1 MFKSIH
7 TRVLFPIVVSAFV
20 LAACDKDKEDAG
32 EASILSSNDTILRYV
47 PADTPYVIANV
58 EPLPD
63 ELMDKIEPAI
73 EEVLQSYQT
82 VLREVIAMKQA
93 EVPEE
98 KRDSEEAQK
107 IVAVV
112 EELTTLFSIE
122 GIRAAGIGRDATAAI
137 YGNGLLPVIR
147 FDLSDGALLDA
158 TISRFEEKAGYKM
171 PVAAI
176 EGGGYRYVD
185 IGKMKIV
192 IAILENQA
200 VFTFVPS
207 GFSDEQTA
215 AALGLTPPETS
226 IADSG
231 VLEEIAN
238 KYGFTS
244 HYAGFID
251 MQAIASTFVD
261 PQTGVNADLLAM
273 MEHDGSMLSDI
284 CKAEIHDM
292 AGIAPRMV
300 LGYNH
305 IDAKRLAST
314 FVIELRDDI
323 AAGLSALPAAVPGL
337 GGDLGGLMSF
347 GLSLDV
353 KAAREFVEAR
363 IDALEAD
370 PFECELMADIQT
382 SAAGARQALN
392 QPVPPIVYDF
402 RGFLAVIE
410 KLEGLDVATQTPPTS
425 VDGRFLLAMDNAQ
438 ALIAMGALFSPELAQ
453 LNLQTDG
460 NPVALEMPQMQA
472 MGISAYA
479 ALTESAVAVAVG
491 EDSESELAGMLGAD
505 ATDPSPLISFS
516 MDAGRYYAFLGD
528 AIAAAEQ
535 KEGEK
540 GPSPE
545 MQAAMKDIMNAVAGL
560 YERMTIDIMLTS
572 NGVEIRAVELLAD

>member
-1 MFKSIH
+1 MFKSIY
-7 TRVLFPIVVSAFV
+7 TKLLFPIVFTAFM
-20 LAACDKDKEDAG
+20 LAACDKDQEEAG
-32 EASILSSNDTILRYV
+32 KASILSSNDTILRYV

-73 EEVLQSYQT
+73 EQVLQSYQT

-98 KRDSEEAQK
+98 KRNSEEAQK

-122 GIRAAGIGRDATAAI
+122 GIRAAGIGRDATVAI

-158 TISRFEEKAGYKM
+158 TISRLEEKAGYKM

-185 IGKMKIV
+185 IEKMKIV

-207 GFSDEQTA
+207 GFDDEQTA

-251 MQAIASTFVD
+251 LEAIASTFVD

-273 MEHDGSMLSDI
+273 LEHDASMLSDV
-284 CKAEIHDM
+284 CKAEIRGM

-305 IDAKRLAST
+305 IDAKRLDST
-314 FVIELRDDI
+314 FVIELREDI
-323 AAGLSALPAAVPGL
+323 AAGLSALPVAVPGL
-337 GGDLGGLMSF
+337 GSDSGGLLSF

-353 KAAREFVEAR
+353 KAARDFVETR

-370 PFECELMADIQT
+370 PFECELLADVQK
-382 SAAGARQALN
+382 SAAGARQALD

-402 RGFLAVIE
+402 KGFLAVIE

-425 VDGRFLLAMDNAQ
+425 IDGRFLLAMDNAQ
-438 ALIAMGALFSPELAQ
+438 ALIAMGAMFSTELEQ
-453 LNLQTDG
+453 LNLLPDG
-460 NPVALEMPQMQA
+460 NPVPLELPQIQA

-479 ALTESAVAVAVG
+479 ALTENSVAIAVG
-491 EDSESELAGMLGAD
+491 EDSESDLAGMLDAD
-505 ATDPSPLISFS
+505 APDPAPFISFS
-516 MDAGRYYAFLGD
+516 MDAGRYYSFLGE
-528 AIAAAEQ
+528 AIATSKQ

-540 GPSPE
+540 GPSPA
-545 MQAAMKDIMNAVAGL
+545 MQAALKDIMNAVAGL

-572 NGVEIRAVELLAD
+572 NGVEIRAIELLNE